1 MKILPYL
8 LTASTVA
15 LLGLITGCESTPTTP
30 QSLRT
35 AELSADYQKLSA
47 ESKEDV
53 GKGLISRGQDPKTVY
68 MALGKPDLITTS
80 ADGHVVTWI
89 YDNYLPPQTKEQKQA
104 TYKDIKQRNNLS
116 EPLQDIFESWNA
128 NVERHSM
135 ETNAEIAPRA
145 QGQSWADYGKY
156 RREREFARGGAV
168 YLDRQAREEYKA
180 SLYIDPAPDAV
191 SIKLEVIFIE
201 ELVSDAIVNDSVS
214 AFATNPEE
222 K

>member
-1 MKILPYL
+1 
-8 LTASTVA
+8 
-15 LLGLITGCESTPTTP
+15 
-30 QSLRT
+30 
-35 AELSADYQKLSA
+35 
-47 ESKEDV
+47 
-53 GKGLISRGQDPKTVY
+53 
-68 MALGKPDLITTS
+68 
-80 ADGHVVTWI
+80 
-89 YDNYLPPQTKEQKQA
+89 
-104 TYKDIKQRNNLS
+104 
-116 EPLQDIFESWNA
+116 
-128 NVERHSM
+128 M